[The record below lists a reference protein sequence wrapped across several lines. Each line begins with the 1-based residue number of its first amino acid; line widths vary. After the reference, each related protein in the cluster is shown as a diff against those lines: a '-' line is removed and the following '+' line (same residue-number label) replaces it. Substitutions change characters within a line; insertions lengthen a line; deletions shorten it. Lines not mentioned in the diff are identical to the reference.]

1 MIAPV
6 NMPENNGLPYP
17 SFLASELGET
27 DPDQA
32 LFNVIPVPYEKTV
45 TYGTGTG
52 KGPSAIL
59 TASQQLELFDGVSI
73 PADRG
78 ICTRPPLN
86 CHGAPEAILGEL
98 SQQVEEVAE
107 QEKISVV
114 LGGEHTITAGALQ
127 GFGLLKRP
135 VGVVQFD
142 AHADLRDTYEG
153 SPYNHACAM
162 RRVLDYGF
170 DLFQVGVRSLS
181 FDETT
186 FRRDHQIGHLDA
198 MDIADGGIPSI
209 ILPDDF
215 PMNIYISIDVDS
227 LDPSLMPATG
237 TPEPGGL
244 TWFQMVGAL
253 EKIISKRNVVGFDV
267 VELAPIP
274 GFHSAEFTVARLIYN
289 TMGFISRNSHPCNDS
304 FL

>member
-1 MIAPV
+1 MISPV
-6 NMPENNGLPYP
+6 KIPENKGLPYP

-27 DPDQA
+27 DPDEA
-32 LFNVIPVPYEKTV
+32 LFHVMPVPYEKTV
-45 TYGTGTG
+45 TYGTGTA

-59 TASQQLELFDGVSI
+59 TASQQLELFDGVGI
-73 PADRG
+73 PADMG
-78 ICTRPPLN
+78 IFTQAPLN
-86 CHGAPEAILGEL
+86 CEGLPETVLGEL
-98 SQQVEEVAE
+98 SEQVKDLVGRR
-107 QEKISVV
+107 KIPVI
-114 LGGEHTITAGALQ
+114 LGGEHTLSVGALG
-127 GFGLLKRP
+127 GFGLFSHP

-170 DLFQVGVRSLS
+170 DLFQIGVRSLS
-181 FDETT
+181 LDEAV

-198 MDIADGGIPSI
+198 MDIAGSGVPSS

-215 PMNIYISIDVDS
+215 PMNIYISVDVDS

-244 TWFQMVGAL
+244 TWFQMAEAL
-253 EKIISKRNVVGFDV
+253 KTIISGRNVVGFDV
-267 VELAPIP
+267 VELAPIH

-289 TMGFISRNSHPCNDS
+289 TMGFISRN
-304 FL
+304 LQA

>member
-1 MIAPV
+1 MIAPL
-6 NMPENNGLPYP
+6 NMWGKKGLPYP

-27 DPDQA
+27 DPDQS
-32 LFNVIPVPYEKTV
+32 LFHVIPVPYEKTV

-73 PADRG
+73 PADMG
-78 ICTRPPLN
+78 IFTGTPLN
-86 CHGAPEAILGEL
+86 CERLPETVLGEL
-98 SQQVEEVAE
+98 SQQVEDLVGRR
-107 QEKISVV
+107 KIPVI
-114 LGGEHTITAGALQ
+114 LGGEHTITGGALQ
-127 GFGLLKRP
+127 GFGLFKRP

-142 AHADLRDTYEG
+142 AHADLRDTYGG

-170 DLFQVGVRSLS
+170 DLFQIGVRSLS
-181 FDETT
+181 LDEAV

-198 MDIADGGIPSI
+198 VDIAGGGIPPV

-244 TWFQMVGAL
+244 TWFQMAEAL
-253 EKIISKRNVVGFDV
+253 ETIISGRNVVGFDV

-289 TMGFISRNSHPCNDS
+289 TMGVIFRNLQD
-304 FL
+304 